1 MQKTKLRIV
10 CRSLVITESL
20 GLCVHACVSVCV
32 QTQTPTNR
40 KGHSAVVVGSAM
52 LLYGG
57 FVDMKGSSQDF
68 WSLDFGEFELL
79 LLPRSDVTRMHRVYS
94 S

>member
-1 MQKTKLRIV
+1 M
-10 CRSLVITESL
+10 
-20 GLCVHACVSVCV
+20 

-40 KGHSAVVVGSAM
+40 KGHSAVVVGSDM
-52 LLYGG
+52 LVYGG

-68 WSLDFGEFELL
+68 WSLDFGEFEFL
-79 LLPRSDVTRMHRVYS
+79 LLPRSTVTRMHSVYS